1 MKYIHTRLHV
11 IVDDDDDLTL
21 GHASC
26 DKCISRPCIKRRL
39 SSVSTARS
47 RSVMFSHGS
56 GDAHV
61 SVINFQHIVSSQSDP
76 VIPKG
81 SVLVDLA

>member
-11 IVDDDDDLTL
+11 IVDDDDDDDLTL

-56 GDAHV
+56 LVMHMYLLLIFSISLV
-61 SVINFQHIVSSQSDP
+61 HSLIQLSL
-76 VIPKG
+76 K
-81 SVLVDLA
+81 VLY